1 MFAAR
6 SLFQRL
12 ARLSRIEPQ
21 MRHVTDKAVKPL
33 QNVKSELILTDRCTE
48 RLKKITEN
56 SPDSFLRIGV
66 EGGGCSGFQYLFD
79 LDTKLNED
87 DK

>member
-21 MRHVTDKAVKPL
+21 MRYVTDKAVKPL